1 MKARILSSAA
11 CLAVCLVASSPL
23 WAAAP
28 VSTPVKVVPP
38 APTPGQVQST
48 LPTQSSQPKK
58 AAPPTV
64 SNAPVNPAGVA
75 PGGATFKVTG
85 FDIEGNSVIPTDE
98 LQAQIASYVGQTL
111 TLAQLYDVADVL
123 TRYYRSKGYGL
134 AYVAPPAQTL
144 KGGNARLQ
152 VIEGRVGKVTIQG
165 NNRTRGDVLA
175 RRAEGL
181 NPGDVYTNAA
191 SERAV
196 LLMNDLPG
204 LQARAVLSPGDTFGT
219 SDVLFDVDE
228 TGYGGDVSVDDYGRV
243 AIGRWRIS
251 ADVNVDSV
259 TGNGDQLSAGVTH
272 SEGNLLNFG
281 KLAYQLPVG
290 SSSTLSAN
298 YNRAFYH
305 VGGADF
311 GILGIE
317 GSTQNAGL
325 NWLYADLRT
334 RSQSLY
340 WGVGVTYN
348 NSRNL
353 SGCCGVSSSAAIS
366 TLTTNIMLLQLT
378 LLYNRQYEDQS
389 YWTLGGNFWTNGKSN
404 GDGLSKSAEK
414 ARFEFDASWVKP
426 FADSW
431 DFIAQGTLAYSVDPL
446 VDTDKYSLGGP
457 GNVRGFQSAEARGDQ
472 GVFGSLELQRAFTPS
487 PKFPLSWGFFLDSGK
502 VWTKE
507 VTVAGKTAIPSAKTG
522 LTSVGTELQLLPS
535 STGWT
540 SRLQFAW
547 AVGGNRP
554 SDDTPDRLEHTVDK
568 GPHVWF
574 TLAKSF

>member
-1 MKARILSSAA
+1 VSGAA
-11 CLAVCLVASSPL
+11 
-23 WAAAP
+23 
-28 VSTPVKVVPP
+28 
-38 APTPGQVQST
+38 
-48 LPTQSSQPKK
+48 
-58 AAPPTV
+58 
-64 SNAPVNPAGVA
+64 VNPAGVS

-85 FDIEGNSVIPTDE
+85 FDIEGNSVIPTAE

-165 NNRTRGDVLA
+165 NSRTRGDVLA
-175 RRAEGL
+175 RRVEGL

-196 LLMNDLPG
+196 MLMNDLPG

-219 SDVLFDVDE
+219 SDVLFDVNE
-228 TGYGGDVSVDDYGRV
+228 SGYSGDVSVDDYGRV

-251 ADVNVDSV
+251 ADVNVNSL
-259 TGNGDQLSAGVTH
+259 TGSGDQLSAGVVH
-272 SEGNLLNFG
+272 SENNLLNFG
-281 KLAYQLPVG
+281 KLGYQLPVG
-290 SSSTLSAN
+290 TSSTLSAN

-305 VGGADF
+305 VGGEQF
-311 GILGIE
+311 GGLGIE
-317 GSTQNAGL
+317 GSTQSAGL
-325 NWLYADLRT
+325 NWLYTDLRT

-353 SGCCGVSSSAAIS
+353 TGCCGTTAPPSDR
-366 TLTTNIMLLQLT
+366 LTTNIMLLQLT
-378 LLYNRQYEDQS
+378 MLYNRQYEDQS
-389 YWTLGGNFWTNGKSN
+389 YWTLGGNFWSNGKSN
-404 GDGLSKSAEK
+404 SDGVSKSAEK
-414 ARFEFDASWVKP
+414 GHFEFDGSYVKP

-431 DFIAQGTLAYSVDPL
+431 DFVAQGALAYSLDPL
-446 VDTDKYSLGGP
+446 VDSDKYSLGGP
-457 GNVRGFQSAEARGDQ
+457 GNVRGFQSAEARGDK

-487 PKFPLSWGFFLDSGK
+487 PKFPLSWGVFLDSGK
-502 VWTKE
+502 VWTKA
-507 VTVAGKTAIPSAKTG
+507 VTVAGKLTIASDKTG

-535 STGWT
+535 TTGWT
-540 SRLQFAW
+540 ARLQFAW

-554 SDDTPDRLEHTVDK
+554 SDDVSAVELAASKSGPPVEHDH
-568 GPHVWF
+568 GPHIWF